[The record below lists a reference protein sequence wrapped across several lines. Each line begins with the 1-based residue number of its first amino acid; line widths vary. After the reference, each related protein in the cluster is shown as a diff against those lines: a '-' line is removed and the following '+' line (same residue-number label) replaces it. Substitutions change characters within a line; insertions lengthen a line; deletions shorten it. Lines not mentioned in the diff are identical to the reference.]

1 MLDSRSECVSAFDLE
16 ADTKSSMLLLAC
28 LVQAQKAL
36 GLVSDGRKC
45 LLLLCDFAPT
55 KCTPMTNELT
65 DSVPL
70 LHRNMLEVL

>member
-36 GLVSDGRKC
+36 GLVSDGSKC
-45 LLLLCDFAPT
+45 LLLFCDFAPT
-55 KCTPMTNELT
+55 KCTSMTNELT

-70 LHRNMLEVL
+70 NLR